1 MELFTAGSIDAHTES
16 VSGFEE
22 AKTEAMEALKMAAKK
37 RESLIVH
44 IESDESEE
52 GKDEPPTTLTSGKKR
67 QHSLESEGDGDSD
80 TLGSKVCVFVYT
92 CVFVCIHCTCV
103 YLCVHMCVCLCT
115 FVCIQA
121 STYTCF
127 LVLQDSGCVSE
138 TPQPKRNRVR
148 ALDSD
153 VSGLRGVA
161 RVWPAVH

>member
-92 CVFVCIHCTCV
+92 CVFCV
-103 YLCVHMCVCLCT
+103 YSLYVCVFVCAHVCVLCVHICVHSSLHIYMLPCVTGLWMCVRD
-115 FVCIQA
+115 
-121 STYTCF
+121 STAK
-127 LVLQDSGCVSE
+127 E
-138 TPQPKRNRVR
+138 K
-148 ALDSD
+148 
-153 VSGLRGVA
+153 
-161 RVWPAVH
+161 